1 MSTLI
6 NTKLGE
12 HRGKRRIWLEG
23 HKLARE
29 GYEPGVKYD
38 LAVEQAKL
46 VLRPSEEGKYIVSR
60 RKRNGRLI
68 PIIDISRQELAEIFE
83 GVDTLRV
90 MISRGKI
97 VVTAHHQQ
105 QKVVQRVER
114 LLSRI
119 KSGEPLRVASLF
131 HGGGV
136 ADKACHAGFDLSGVS
151 TKIGVAVEMDGT
163 YLDSSLQN
171 NKEIWDAKSIP
182 IESAIELVN
191 LGHEPPQMD
200 CLIAG
205 IPCSGASLSG
215 RAKGK
220 LKFAEEHDAAGAMF
234 FSFLEFVKALNPAV
248 VIGENVPTYA
258 DTASM
263 AVIRSVLGS
272 LGYDVQERVL
282 NGNEF
287 GALENRN
294 RLCFVAISRGLE
306 GVFDLED
313 VKPLRPKPKQ
323 VSDIL
328 EPFEDI
334 DESRWK
340 TFSYLADK
348 AKRDKDS
355 GKGFRRQVL
364 QGDEGHCGTIGRGYS
379 KARSTEPFLAHPHD
393 SSLSR
398 LFTPLEHARLKQV
411 PSSVV
416 EGLPDT
422 RAHEVLGQGVCFGP
436 FEALGSE
443 LGRALR
449 KAAEG
454 RYGVRL
460 VTVPLR
466 HVSSRGY
473 EDAHGQKYLGE
484 EDYSYAN
491 AVINLETGVLT
502 HFWSSDYTFALDAGL
517 RGQLVIECNS
527 YNSEFSARLLD
538 VEGLDEDSPHRLRLN
553 PKSLSLLGDSTM
565 PSHEPAASAVAA

>member
-46 VLRPSEEGKYIVSR
+46 VLRPSEEGKYTVSR

-90 MISRGKI
+90 MITRGKI

-114 LLSRI
+114 LLSRVE
-119 KSGEPLRVASLF
+119 SGEPLRVASLF
-131 HGGGV
+131 HG
-136 ADKACHAGFDLSGVS
+136 AGTCDRAVHDGFGLSGIS
-151 TKIGVAVEMDGT
+151 TKIGVAVELEGT

-171 NKEIWDAKSIP
+171 NAEIWDSKSIA

-191 LGHEPPQMD
+191 LGNEPPQMD

-205 IPCSGASLSG
+205 LPCTGASLSG

-220 LKFAEEHDAAGAMF
+220 LKFAEEHAAAGAMF

-248 VIGENVPTYA
+248 VIGENVPAYA

-294 RLCFVAISRGLE
+294 RLCFVAISKGLE
-306 GVFDLED
+306 GFDLEK
-313 VKPLRPKPKQ
+313 VKPLRTKPKQ
-323 VSDIL
+323 ISDIL
-328 EPFEDI
+328 EPFESI

-340 TFSYLADK
+340 TYSYLEDK
-348 AKRDKDS
+348 AKRDKAS
-355 GKGFRRQVL
+355 GKGFRRQIL

-379 KARSTEPFLAHPHD
+379 KARSTEPFLAHPFD
-393 SSLSR
+393 STLSR
-398 LFTPLEHARLKQV
+398 LLTPLEHARAKDV
-411 PSSVV
+411 PSSVI

-422 RAHEVLGQGVCFGP
+422 RAHEVLGQGVCYGP
-436 FEALGSE
+436 FEALGRE
-443 LGRALR
+443 MGRAFR
-449 KAAEG
+449 RAAEE

-460 VTVPLR
+460 VSVPVC
-466 HVSSRGY
+466 HVSSLGFLD
-473 EDAHGQKYLGE
+473 EHGQECLGE
-484 EDYSYAN
+484 DDCSYAN
-491 AVINLETGVLT
+491 AVVDLETGVLT
-502 HFWSSDYTFALDAGL
+502 HLWSSDFAFAMDAGL
-517 RGQLVIECNS
+517 RGQKVIECHAFNG
-527 YNSEFSARLLD
+527 EFSPCLLD
-538 VEGLDEDSPHRLRLN
+538 VEGVDEDSPNRLRL
-553 PKSLSLLGDSTM
+553 KQESLSLLGASTI

>member
-46 VLRPSEEGKYIVSR
+46 VLRPSEEGKYTVSR

-83 GVDTLRV
+83 GVDMLRV

-119 KSGEPLRVASLF
+119 KSGEPLRGASLF

-136 ADKACHAGFDLSGVS
+136 ADSAVHGGFGLSGIS
-151 TKIGVAVEMDGT
+151 TKIGVAVELEGT

-171 NKEIWDAKSIP
+171 NVELWDDKSIP

-191 LGHEPPQMD
+191 LGNEPPEMD
-200 CLIAG
+200 YLLAG
-205 IPCSGASLSG
+205 LPCTGASLSG

-220 LKFAEEHDAAGAMF
+220 LKFAEEHEAAGAMF

-248 VIGENVPTYA
+248 VIGENVPAYA

-294 RLCFVAISRGLE
+294 RLCFVAISKGLE
-306 GVFDLED
+306 GFDLER
-313 VKPLRPKPKQ
+313 VKPLRTKPKQ
-323 VSDIL
+323 ISDIL
-328 EPFEDI
+328 EPFEVI
-334 DESRWK
+334 DENRWK
-340 TFSYLADK
+340 TFSYLEEK
-348 AKRDKDS
+348 AKRDKAS

-379 KARSTEPFLAHPHD
+379 KARSTEPFLAHPFD
-393 SSLSR
+393 STLSR
-398 LFTPLEHARLKQV
+398 LFTPLEHARAKDV
-411 PSSVV
+411 PSSVI

-422 RAHEVLGQGVCFGP
+422 RAHEVLGQGVCYGP
-436 FEALGSE
+436 FEALGRE
-443 LGRALR
+443 MGRAFR
-449 KAAEG
+449 RAAEE

-460 VTVPLR
+460 VSVPVYQ
-466 HVSSRGY
+466 VSSRGFVD
-473 EDAHGQKYLGE
+473 EHGQHCLGE
-484 EDYSYAN
+484 DEHSFAN
-491 AVINLETGVLT
+491 AVVDLETGVLT
-502 HFWSSDYTFALDAGL
+502 HLGSSDFAFAMDAGL
-517 RGQLVIECNS
+517 TGQMVIECHSFNG
-527 YNSEFSARLLD
+527 EFSPCLLD
-538 VEGLDEDSPHRLRLN
+538 VEGVDEDSPNRLRLK
-553 PKSLSLLGDSTM
+553 PESLSLLGASTK
-565 PSHEPAASAVAA
+565 PSHEPAVSAIAA